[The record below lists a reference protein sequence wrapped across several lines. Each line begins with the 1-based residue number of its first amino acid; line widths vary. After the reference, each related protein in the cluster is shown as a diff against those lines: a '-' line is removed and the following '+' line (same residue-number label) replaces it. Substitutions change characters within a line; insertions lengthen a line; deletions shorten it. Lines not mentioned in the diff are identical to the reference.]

1 MLHATHIRQ
10 VAEAAWRTDAEA
22 PSQEVLD
29 QIETSARK
37 GYAWCIVPA
46 EKLSGPNLH
55 WLSLEGFRIR
65 KLSPRTEH
73 DKGVWRIEWAFN
85 IAEQDHR

>member
-1 MLHATHIRQ
+1 MLHSTRIRQ
-10 VAEAAWRTDAEA
+10 LAEAAWRKDAEA

-29 QIETSARK
+29 QIETSAQK

-46 EKLSGPNLH
+46 EKLSGANLH

-65 KLSPRTEH
+65 KLLPKPGQDQS
-73 DKGVWRIEWAFN
+73 VWRIEWAFN